1 MSENFSFEDNDNNLN
16 FETQFNENNNIEES
30 NENLSEINNLNIH
43 NDNYFMIEKIKND
56 YEKLLNEKNENIS
69 NFINDLANENTNLK
83 EEYFKLNKEKN
94 EMENKIL
101 IYEKTYPIISEN
113 YFENNE
119 NEIKEK
125 LKELENKYNEE
136 KKNTENNF
144 SEINNKYITNKEEIS
159 NEELETILNDYQKQ
173 ILNIKEIKFNKEKSN
188 IILSIQNDFYKKE
201 KENIKIIL
209 INEKFKLLNLIRD
222 IENKYEKEILN
233 LKNTKNNIFESNSYF
248 INKNKISEEI
258 KKMNDLTFEKEQL
271 LINNY
276 CLNNKNKELSNLIEE
291 INLEK
296 ERVNNSNNEIVN
308 NYKIILKEKNIL
320 ENKLNIRI
328 KENQNLFN
336 QINELRKENIEIKN
350 KLNTNDFKTQIN
362 ESNYKKEIEILK
374 ETNEIIKTELNNIL
388 NNKDNII
395 NEITNKKNEL
405 EENNEKINNEYN
417 LIKTEFDI
425 IKAENI
431 KLKSDLYS
439 NNIKI
444 KNIEN
449 MSLLLKEKNEKYEK
463 ENKDYINNYSKIE
476 NELKEYKE
484 KNKNLEEENSKF
496 KNENEI
502 NSKNLIELKSANEGL
517 SKQLK
522 LVNESLNPIQLKQ
535 TSQNQEKQFEEILT
549 KVNHEN
555 SSLKNQLEEFYSQLE
570 EKQNLINQ
578 IYSKYNLYENKTINF
593 EKKNIQNEGIYLLKI
608 IDYDMQNLVSD
619 ANSGKNLKD
628 KLNEKENEINN
639 LKNKISSLIKMK
651 TSFLSNNYTSNIQ
664 NLSSISQIQLYEK
677 VIKYIHY
684 LNIIH
689 ELQEI
694 KNSMK
699 YENEIKNILNSN
711 LNKEEIDKLNLNINN
726 KLSDLNNNID
736 EIKKNIENDSV
747 YFEQRLKNLI
757 NIEEIKKC
765 INEIQKQYENII
777 SNLFESF
784 LTYNAS
790 DKDTENIILLLK
802 IPVINYNNII
812 EDSMGKIENIVNYI
826 KNWFEDINQ
835 EIGDKVDNAF
845 EAVLN
850 LTNVNFDDDY
860 KNSNQN
866 NFGY

>member
-1 MSENFSFEDNDNNLN
+1 
-16 FETQFNENNNIEES
+16 
-30 NENLSEINNLNIH
+30 
-43 NDNYFMIEKIKND
+43 
-56 YEKLLNEKNENIS
+56 
-69 NFINDLANENTNLK
+69 
-83 EEYFKLNKEKN
+83 
-94 EMENKIL
+94 
-101 IYEKTYPIISEN
+101 
-113 YFENNE
+113 
-119 NEIKEK
+119 
-125 LKELENKYNEE
+125 
-136 KKNTENNF
+136 
-144 SEINNKYITNKEEIS
+144 
-159 NEELETILNDYQKQ
+159 
-173 ILNIKEIKFNKEKSN
+173 
-188 IILSIQNDFYKKE
+188 
-201 KENIKIIL
+201 
-209 INEKFKLLNLIRD
+209 
-222 IENKYEKEILN
+222 
-233 LKNTKNNIFESNSYF
+233 
-248 INKNKISEEI
+248 
-258 KKMNDLTFEKEQL
+258 
-271 LINNY
+271 
-276 CLNNKNKELSNLIEE
+276 
-291 INLEK
+291 
-296 ERVNNSNNEIVN
+296 
-308 NYKIILKEKNIL
+308 
-320 ENKLNIRI
+320 
-328 KENQNLFN
+328 
-336 QINELRKENIEIKN
+336 
-350 KLNTNDFKTQIN
+350 
-362 ESNYKKEIEILK
+362 
-374 ETNEIIKTELNNIL
+374 
-388 NNKDNII
+388 
-395 NEITNKKNEL
+395 
-405 EENNEKINNEYN
+405 
-417 LIKTEFDI
+417 
-425 IKAENI
+425 
-431 KLKSDLYS
+431 
-439 NNIKI
+439 
-444 KNIEN
+444 

-463 ENKDYINNYSKIE
+463 ENKDYINNYLKIE

-845 EAVLN
+845 EAILN